1 MEKNGAVSECTD
13 PLDKRKRLKAG
24 WAEEYLRTHPDGNGL
39 LLPRMK
45 EEIRKDEAWRTIL
58 GPTHDAVQVVGKGGW
73 KDAVAHGLA
82 EYWAK
87 VAFAAGGVDPKHA
100 YLSGARSIT
109 PKMHDKKRYET
120 LEHHLFE
127 EENISENMDYIY
139 DSARR
144 WGIPPETAK
153 KLAAAYP
160 DFLRAAIALSN
171 VAERA
176 YEYGYG
182 KEAHKKFLQGILK
195 PSEIDALIEI
205 MESKITPPHYLV
217 KKFARPEELET
228 IYKVHKRFLDMFPH
242 LFEEKKTPFEE
253 LIPEERRKELDEIIE
268 LENKLAEGVIQK
280 KLLAEYILPERK
292 ERRLVQLKKEHYL
305 DALRKLG
312 LIAGEKKMQQM
323 TGKPVAA
330 FEDRALAEEYASL
343 KGGKVVQTPDGK
355 YAVVV
360 EEVNAGKPVAI
371 FDDRVLAEDFASLK
385 GGKVIQT
392 PEGRYAVVI
401 EERAEHPPAHERPV
415 GRASSRPSKPKT
427 RAETPSRP
435 SHDRNDVQT
444 PKEKRETVKRDGQL
458 NSRHKKRHWVEEV
471 LGIPADQIKR
481 HPGTGY
487 EYVEKDR
494 KIVVL
499 PHDDPRK
506 LGLKGP
512 DSLGDK
518 LEQTFIPYTIMYSRD
533 PLGEIRALAR
543 AYKEVVDG
551 VMSGRIKSIVEIE
564 RYGRMKGREFKEK
577 GYKRAKE
584 FAKGIGKSGMPS
596 QKDVQ
601 LDRLVEEY
609 RCAALM
615 LHDVAELTEE
625 ILKHPEKHGIDPKR
639 SESEKKRRI
648 AYLVS
653 LEIEGKYLGF
663 HKS

>member
-1 MEKNGAVSECTD
+1 MVPFPSAEYYTD
-13 PLDKRKRLKAG
+13 PLDHRKRLKKS
-24 WAEEYLRTHPDGNGL
+24 WANDYLQEHPDGNGL

-160 DFLRAAIALSN
+160 DFLRAAIAMSN

-217 KKFARPEELET
+217 KKFARPEELEA

-280 KLLAEYILPERK
+280 KILAEYTLPERK
-292 ERRLVQLKKEHYL
+292 EKRLVQLKKEHYL
-305 DALRKLG
+305 DALRRLG
-312 LIAGEKKMQQM
+312 LVEVEKPSATQQ
-323 TGKPVAA
+323 KPIP
-330 FEDRALAEEYASL
+330 
-343 KGGKVVQTPDGK
+343 TPT
-355 YAVVV
+355 A
-360 EEVNAGKPVAI
+360 
-371 FDDRVLAEDFASLK
+371 
-385 GGKVIQT
+385 Q
-392 PEGRYAVVI
+392 
-401 EERAEHPPAHERPV
+401 
-415 GRASSRPSKPKT
+415 SKPSDPLAV
-427 RAETPSRP
+427 R
-435 SHDRNDVQT
+435 
-444 PKEKRETVKRDGQL
+444 KEKERFTIYDVDMSK
-458 NSRHKKRHWVEEV
+458 
-471 LGIPADQIKR
+471 
-481 HPGTGY
+481 
-487 EYVEKDR
+487 VEKHPETGLPIIRNGDQ
-494 KIVVL
+494 IVVL
-499 PHDDPRK
+499 PPHKHPKEVPNVHEEAHAPGVYVMFPNAINYGASLEDIENITKDLLETLRWVREEAVKHPNKDPGEIMREAYEK
-506 LGLKGP
+506 WEQISQKYAEKANKNEGVFNAIDFAEDIFAIGRRIKRREAPTYHADNLATEAATGEVAIVEGLK
-512 DSLGDK
+512 
-518 LEQTFIPYTIMYSRD
+518 
-533 PLGEIRALAR
+533 LAR
-543 AYKEVVDG
+543 
-551 VMSGRIKSIVEIE
+551 
-564 RYGRMKGREFKEK
+564 
-577 GYKRAKE
+577 
-584 FAKGIGKSGMPS
+584 
-596 QKDVQ
+596 DV
-601 LDRLVEEY
+601 
-609 RCAALM
+609 
-615 LHDVAELTEE
+615 LT
-625 ILKHPEKHGIDPKR
+625 HPEKYGLDKIKDPKER
-639 SESEKKRRI
+639 KIAIRDIFAKVFGREKK
-648 AYLVS
+648 VV
-653 LEIEGKYLGF
+653 GF
-663 HKS
+663 PHKDRVRKKE